1 MSMHTAG
8 TEPRS
13 TSYKWWVVFL
23 LWFVCFFNY
32 ADRQTLSAVLPDLE
46 TEFHFDKEQLGL
58 ISSAFMWVYAGCA
71 LLAGFACDRFQRR
84 HLIMGGC
91 LFWSLVTVAT
101 GYCSQLW
108 HFVTVR
114 ALEGFGE
121 TFYFP
126 ASMSLVSDYHDGRTR
141 SRALAFHQ
149 SGVYAGTILGSWF
162 GAWLAERY
170 GWRAGFYFFGGAGV
184 LLALVFYTFLREPRR
199 GQAETATAEL
209 AAHGIV
215 DGEPLSLRETVAAL
229 VRSPAAPLLMLAFV
243 GANSVATVFLSWMP
257 TFLYEKFH
265 LPKSAA
271 ALTATLYIQ
280 LASAAA
286 VPLAGTLA
294 DRLAGRF
301 TGGRI
306 VVQAAGLLCG
316 AAFVTLVGRTTSV
329 STLVLVMMVFG
340 ICKGFYDSG
349 IFASLYDAIEPRA
362 RGTAAG
368 LMNTVGWGGGAFGPW
383 FIGWLAKHGNRPT
396 EIENMSDGI
405 AWGGA
410 IYLAAA
416 GLLLGAIWV
425 LRREK
430 SMAEK

>member
-1 MSMHTAG
+1 
-8 TEPRS
+8 
-13 TSYKWWVVFL
+13 VFL

-46 TEFHFDKEQLGL
+46 NEFHFDKEQQGL
-58 ISSAFMWVYAGCA
+58 ISSAFIWVYSGCA

-84 HLIMGGC
+84 QLIMGGC
-91 LFWSLVTVAT
+91 LFWSFVTVGT
-101 GYCSQLW
+101 GWCSKLW
-108 HFVTVR
+108 HFLTVR

-149 SGVYAGTILGSWF
+149 SGVYAGTILGSWL

-170 GWRAGFYFFGGAGV
+170 GWRAAFYFFGGAGMA
-184 LLALVFYTFLREPRR
+184 LALVFYAFLREPRR
-199 GQAETATAEL
+199 GQAETTAVEL
-209 AAHGIV
+209 AAHEIV
-215 DGEPLSLRETVAAL
+215 DGEPLSVGQTIVAL
-229 VRSPAAPLLMLAFV
+229 FRSPAAPLLMLAFV

-257 TFLYEKFH
+257 TFLLEKFH
-265 LPKSAA
+265 LKQSDA

-294 DRLAGRF
+294 DRLAKRF
-301 TGGRI
+301 AGGR
-306 VVQAAGLLCG
+306 VMVQAAGLLSG
-316 AAFVTLVGRTTSV
+316 AAFVTMVGRTTSLD
-329 STLVLVMMVFG
+329 TLILVMVVFG
-340 ICKGFYDSG
+340 FCKGFYDSG

-368 LMNTVGWGGGAFGPW
+368 LMNTVGWGGAAFGPW
-383 FIGWLAKHGNRPT
+383 FIGWLAEHGKRPT
-396 EIENMSDGI
+396 KIENMSDGI

-410 IYLAAA
+410 IYLVSA
-416 GLLLGAIWV
+416 GLLLCAIWL
-425 LRREK
+425 LRRGRV
-430 SMAEK
+430 AGAR